1 MHLRSMQFTLAVACF
16 TAAAGVEKL
25 EAASFDCSRARY
37 PDEIAVCSNRKLSE
51 LDTQMGA
58 LWYSYKSFPFM
69 MGMSGQRQDEAR
81 QFLSDRRQCGADVAC
96 LRQVYRMRINALKNG
111 IQWGMKNYM
120 Q

>member
-1 MHLRSMQFTLAVACF
+1 MHRRSLQLAGLLVVFA
-16 TAAAGVEKL
+16 AAAGVEKL
-25 EAASFDCSRARY
+25 EAASFDCNKARY
-37 PDEIAVCSNRKLSE
+37 PDEIAVCKNRTLSE
-51 LDTQMGA
+51 LDTKMGA
-58 LWYSYKSFPFM
+58 LWYSYRSFPFM

-81 QFLSDRRQCGADVAC
+81 QFLSDRRQCGADVGC